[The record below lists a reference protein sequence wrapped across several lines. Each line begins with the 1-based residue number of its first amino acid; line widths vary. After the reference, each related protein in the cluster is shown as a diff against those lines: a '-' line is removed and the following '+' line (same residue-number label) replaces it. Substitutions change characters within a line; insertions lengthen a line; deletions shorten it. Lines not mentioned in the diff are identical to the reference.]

1 MAHLTA
7 FFGSRYEVS
16 PYMWTYSVKDSRVPT
31 CWFLGLFHY
40 RTASSLALCL
50 TNFTYI
56 FGLPQSLSLSPTQ
69 LDLGILPLSV
79 QQSEK
84 CLQAKI
90 WSDIGLIFLLQLSA
104 DGQLGCFYILAAVNS
119 AAVNIGMHA
128 SFKVSVFILSRY
140 MPKSRIAGSYGSSI
154 FSF

>member
-1 MAHLTA
+1 MN
-7 FFGSRYEVS
+7 SC
-16 PYMWTYSVKDSRVPT
+16 YSVKDSRVPT

-56 FGLPQSLSLSPTQ
+56 FGLPQFLSLSPTQ

-90 WSDIGLIFLLQLSA
+90 WSDIGLILLQLSA

-140 MPKSRIAGSYGSSI
+140 MPKSRIAGSYGSSL